1 LPFAIKEI
9 QTDNGQEFS
18 DRFRW
23 HLENIGIEHR
33 KTKVRSPEENGKVER
48 SHRTD
53 EEEFY
58 RTKRFV
64 SIGHCIGL
72 LKQGE
77 KEYNE
82 ERPHMALKG
91 KTPKEYLLEKLQNH
105 VLTKIKSM
113 SIKTVAEAG

>member
-9 QTDNGQEFS
+9 QTDNDQEFS
-18 DRFRW
+18 DRFSW
-23 HLENIGIEHR
+23 HLEDLGIEHR
-33 KTKVRSPEENGKVER
+33 KTKVRSTEENGKVER

-53 EEEFY
+53 EEDLY